1 MFPSGIISTGVTSR
15 DHGAEIDL
23 FDRSFGGDSNVQMSY
38 KLSGFIT
45 FNEPVLGDANMVQ
58 IEQLLQWLLESVQ
71 DVIVPEMK
79 LLIENP

>member
-1 MFPSGIISTGVTSR
+1 
-15 DHGAEIDL
+15 
-23 FDRSFGGDSNVQMSY
+23 
-38 KLSGFIT
+38 
-45 FNEPVLGDANMVQ
+45 LGYANMVQ